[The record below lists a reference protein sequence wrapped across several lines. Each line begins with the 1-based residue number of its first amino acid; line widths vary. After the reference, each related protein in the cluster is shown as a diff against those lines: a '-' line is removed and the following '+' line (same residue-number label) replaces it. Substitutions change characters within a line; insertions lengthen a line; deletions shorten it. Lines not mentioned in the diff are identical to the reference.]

1 MNYGLH
7 LSAAGVLTNMH
18 RQDVAANNLANV
30 HTVGFK
36 RDLATFSQRA
46 PEVVED
52 GLGHDMAHALLDRLG
67 GGVKLDAT
75 TIDASQGPINTT
87 GNPLDVA
94 IEGRGFFIVR
104 TLVNGQ
110 QQHRLTRDGRL
121 SIAADGRLVTTNGS
135 HPVLDG
141 DEQPLTLDPSQPV
154 EIDEL
159 GQVKQGGG
167 IVGRLALIEVT
178 QPHTLKHMGE
188 GLYEAPAGT
197 LAARHPAAGLVRQGA
212 LEQSNTNPIRE
223 MLNMIEA
230 TRAVTLSGNL
240 MKYHDLVMD
249 RAANVLGRVA

>member
-1 MNYGLH
+1 MNYGLY

-36 RDLATFSQRA
+36 RDLATFSQRP

-52 GLGHDMAHALLDRLG
+52 ALNPGMAHHLLDRLG

-75 TIDASQGPINTT
+75 TIDASQGPMQTT
-87 GNPLDVA
+87 GNSLDVA
-94 IEGRGFFIVR
+94 IEGRGFFLVSAD
-104 TLVNGQ
+104 VNGHEQ
-110 QQHRLTRDGRL
+110 LQLTRDGRFTL
-121 SIAADGRLVTTNGS
+121 APDGRLVMTNGN
-135 HPVLDG
+135 HPVLDVN
-141 DEQPLTLDPSQPV
+141 DQPILLDPALPV

-167 IVGRLALIEVT
+167 IVGRLALLEVAE
-178 QPHTLKHMGE
+178 PHRLNHVGY
-188 GLYEAPAGT
+188 GLYEPGQNT
-197 LAARHPAAGLVRQGA
+197 LTDRRIATGLVRQGM
-212 LEQSNTNPIRE
+212 LEGSNTDPIRE